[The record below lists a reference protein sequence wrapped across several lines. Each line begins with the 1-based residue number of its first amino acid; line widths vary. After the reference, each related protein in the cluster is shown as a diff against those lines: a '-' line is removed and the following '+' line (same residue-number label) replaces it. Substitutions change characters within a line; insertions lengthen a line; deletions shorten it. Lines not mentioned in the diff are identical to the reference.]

1 MQTSACYSQAAGSH
15 ANTLGCCGRESRSV
29 HCRHGDGRQL
39 VFGARAA
46 TAPLLPDHGLS
57 SLDRSSRPA
66 RQPSSTAPARSAGPR
81 AKTALFPRAR
91 AAPAHSSSGGPSC
104 RRGARSAPEFFTPRR
119 FGSALLQPAGARMR
133 VSGTWF
139 SSHWTRSGGSCVFEA
154 CRAGSRSASSPPR
167 CPGGNAS
174 PGREVPGSVWAG
186 GGRMETGAEDAGLS
200 CSPMLASSWDA
211 ACGALTH
218 SLHLTRADLG
228 ARDLDWEEPLA
239 PPAPGCAGPAGSGAA
254 AAERPRSWGR
264 REGRRGPCGERVW
277 AWHPGA
283 QLATGLCGERGPA
296 SAGAGGRGRGRECR
310 ARGWRPR
317 TRTSAGS
324 EPGSA
329 SLSPHKRTSEGLLSP
344 VSALINVTVQ
354 SPQQLRYGKDR
365 RLPLSVF
372 RFPLWCTQS
381 VPRELFLLK

>member
-1 MQTSACYSQAAGSH
+1 MA
-15 ANTLGCCGRESRSV
+15 
-29 HCRHGDGRQL
+29 
-39 VFGARAA
+39 
-46 TAPLLPDHGLS
+46 
-57 SLDRSSRPA
+57 
-66 RQPSSTAPARSAGPR
+66 STADTATVGSWSSGRVQPPHHSYLTTDSPHWTDPPGPPGNRRLQRRLGPR
-81 AKTALFPRAR
+81 AHVQKPPCSR
-91 AAPAHSSSGGPSC
+91 APAPRLRTVPAVGPAAVGAHAPPPSS
-104 RRGARSAPEFFTPRR
+104 FPRR

-200 CSPMLASSWDA
+200 CRPMLASSWDA